1 MRSMLRERRLIWPT
15 MLTIAGLAIL
25 VSLGNWQLRRLAWK
39 EGLIARMEGNT
50 KRDPIGMGAAMS
62 SWAAQGEAIEYSRVA
77 VRGTFIDGV
86 VRYYYAA
93 DPRLGPGTEVYAP
106 LRYDQDNVV
115 WVDRGFLPDRFR
127 PFVDP
132 AAGREVS
139 VVGALRAPGRKGLFS
154 PENDPKANIWYW
166 RDLDGMQR
174 SAFEAG
180 KPSAAPFFIEAIRI
194 EGAETGEWPRPGAAP
209 VRFENRHLEY
219 ALTWYGLALT
229 LAAVYLAYALSRS
242 RRSTGRT

>member
-132 AAGREVS
+132 
-139 VVGALRAPGRKGLFS
+139 
-154 PENDPKANIWYW
+154 
-166 RDLDGMQR
+166 
-174 SAFEAG
+174 EAG
-180 KPSAAPFFIEAIRI
+180 KPSAAQFFIEAIRI